1 MKFQRTPNKF
11 LGKWRFQ
18 AQFDHKDQTK
28 AITQWFSGRF
38 TGDFEVS
45 GDSFYT
51 NELQDIF
58 AVRIQFDRQLRAIR
72 QSEQL

>member
-1 MKFQRTPNKF
+1 MKFQRMPNKF

-18 AQFDHKDQTK
+18 AQFQHTDNTK
-28 AITQWFSGRF
+28 AIKDWFAGRF
-38 TGDFEVS
+38 TGDYEIA

-58 AVRIQFDRQLRAIR
+58 AVRIQFDRQLKAIR
-72 QSEQL
+72 QSEQP